1 MLDLRNWF
9 QVGRGIRVKSGGQ
22 TRFWLDPW
30 LGEIPL
36 KVEFWEL
43 FEICADPDIL
53 VAKIWRNGEWL
64 ISFRRTLDEH
74 LLEEWMKLQ
83 TKLSEVEL
91 TVGNDEVFWD
101 LESTG
106 KYNPRSLYRFMT
118 FRGVKNLR
126 LDEIWKCRVPL
137 NRFSPRF

>member
-1 MLDLRNWF
+1 
-9 QVGRGIRVKSGGQ
+9 
-22 TRFWLDPW
+22 

-43 FEICADPDIL
+43 FEICADPDI
-53 VAKIWRNGEWL
+53 VVTKVWRNGEWL
-64 ISFRRTLDEH
+64 ISFRRTLDKH

-91 TVGNDEVFWD
+91 TVGNDEVFWG

-106 KYNPRSLYRFMT
+106 KYTTRSLYRFMT
-118 FRGVKNLR
+118 FRGG
-126 LDEIWKCRVPL
+126 
-137 NRFSPRF
+137 